1 MAQLNAEAVEATAM
15 ADAVYPGA
23 LNLVMLG
30 VAIKLDAYH
39 LGLDALQE
47 GKVNLL
53 EQWERTGV
61 FSLAFPAV
69 IAAVLSWPK
78 PAETASPTGDPW
90 ERGIPKVAPK
100 AEAAA
105 DADLAAK
112 LEGALPLK
120 VEPIEAKDGAA
131 SQ

>member
-1 MAQLNAEAVEATAM
+1 M
-15 ADAVYPGA
+15 
-23 LNLVMLG
+23 
-30 VAIKLDAYH
+30 
-39 LGLDALQE
+39 
-47 GKVNLL
+47 NLL

-100 AEAAA
+100 AAAEA

-131 SQ
+131 SQTQ

>member
-1 MAQLNAEAVEATAM
+1 M
-15 ADAVYPGA
+15 
-23 LNLVMLG
+23 
-30 VAIKLDAYH
+30 
-39 LGLDALQE
+39 
-47 GKVNLL
+47 
-53 EQWERTGV
+53 
-61 FSLAFPAV
+61 

-100 AEAAA
+100 AEAEA
-105 DADLAAK
+105 DDDLAAK
-112 LEGALPLK
+112 LEDALPMK

>member
-1 MAQLNAEAVEATAM
+1 M
-15 ADAVYPGA
+15 YPGA

-78 PAETASPTGDPW
+78 PAETAMPRRATRGSAASRRSRRRRRRRRGD
-90 ERGIPKVAPK
+90 
-100 AEAAA
+100 
-105 DADLAAK
+105 DLAAK